1 MSKPNIDLGMFHESL
16 RQNSDFKVAS
26 SRAFG
31 LTFAALFSV
40 IGVLPLLR
48 HQHVRIWSL
57 IIGLVFLTTA
67 LSLPRFLEPLNR
79 VWSLVGSLLHRV
91 TTPVLMALVFVLVVT
106 PVALLR
112 KAVGS
117 SGLAL
122 RFDSKLDSY
131 WIPRDRAVADAES
144 LKRQF

>member
-1 MSKPNIDLGMFHESL
+1 MFHESL
-16 RQNSDFKVAS
+16 RQNSDSKVAS
-26 SRAFG
+26 PRAFG

-40 IGVLPLLR
+40 IGILPLLR
-48 HQHVRIWSL
+48 HQHARLWSL
-57 IIGLVFLTTA
+57 IIGLVFLTAA
-67 LSLPRFLEPLNR
+67 LLLPRVLEPLNR
-79 VWSLVGSLLHRV
+79 TWSLVGSLLHRV

-131 WIPRDRAVADAES
+131 WIPRDRAVADADS